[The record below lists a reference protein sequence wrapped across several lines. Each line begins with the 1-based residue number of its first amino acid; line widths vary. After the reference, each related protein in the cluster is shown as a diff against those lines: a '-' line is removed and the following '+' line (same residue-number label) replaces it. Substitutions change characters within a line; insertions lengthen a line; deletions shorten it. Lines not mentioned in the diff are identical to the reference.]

1 MASNDSVREQ
11 IRRYYGELLKGSD
24 DLSTDATCCSAS
36 APPKY
41 VIDAL
46 KNVDPQV
53 IARFY
58 GCGSPIPMGLEGATV
73 LDLGCGTGR
82 DVYIASQLVGEHGH
96 VIGID
101 MTPSQLDFAKGFEE
115 AHRERFGYAES
126 NVTFIEGF
134 IEDMEAVPSESVDLV
149 ISNCVVNLS
158 PFKRQLFEEVFRV
171 LKPGGELYFS
181 DVFSDRRVPEGFYDD
196 PVLRGECLSGALYI
210 EDFRRMLADCGVRAF
225 YEVSCE

>member
-101 MTPSQLDFAKGFEE
+101 MTPSQLDFAKGFEK

-134 IEDMEAVPSESVDLV
+134 I
-149 ISNCVVNLS
+149 
-158 PFKRQLFEEVFRV
+158 
-171 LKPGGELYFS
+171 
-181 DVFSDRRVPEGFYDD
+181 
-196 PVLRGECLSGALYI
+196 
-210 EDFRRMLADCGVRAF
+210 
-225 YEVSCE
+225 